1 MRIIMEEFM
10 VLEKGV
16 IAPDFELKDSEEKVH
31 KLSDYQGEKLVLY
44 FYPKDD
50 TPGCTKEACSFRD
63 SYADFKKAG
72 VTIIGISPDEVDSHK
87 KFKDKYSL
95 PFTLLADPD
104 HMVCEA
110 YGVWG
115 LKKSFG
121 REYEGVYRTT
131 FIIGEEGQI
140 QRVFEN
146 VKPSEHSQDVLSE
159 LGK

>member
-1 MRIIMEEFM
+1 M
-10 VLEKGV
+10 VLEKGEK
-16 IAPDFELKDSEEKVH
+16 APDFELKDSEGTVH
-31 KLSDYQGEKLVLY
+31 KLSDYSGERMVLY

-50 TPGCTKEACSFRD
+50 TPGCTAEACSFRD
-63 SYADFKKAG
+63 TYVDFKNAD
-72 VTIIGISPDEVDSHK
+72 VTIIGISPDKVESHK
-87 KFKDKYSL
+87 KFKEKYSL

-104 HMVCEA
+104 HQVCEA

-131 FIIGEEGQI
+131 YIIDPEGQV

-146 VKPSEHSQDVLSE
+146 VKPSDHSQEVLKE

>member
-1 MRIIMEEFM
+1 M
-10 VLEKGV
+10 VLQEGTK
-16 IAPDFELKDSEEKVH
+16 APDFELKDSEGITH
-31 KLSDYQGEKLVLY
+31 KLSDYSGKSIVLY

-72 VTIIGISPDEVDSHK
+72 VTIIGISPDKVESHK

-95 PFTLLADPD
+95 PFTLLADPE
-104 HMVCEA
+104 HQVCKA
-110 YGVWG
+110 FGVWG
-115 LKKSFG
+115 LKKSYG

-131 FIIGEEGQI
+131 FIIGPEGQI
-140 QRVFEN
+140 QRVFEK
-146 VKPSEHSQDVLSE
+146 VKPSDHSQEVLRE